1 VNHVIRI
8 FGLSKKGCNQDLDEA
23 MRRSTAKWKV
33 AVGHHTMRSVSDHG
47 DTAELLQLLLP
58 VLKVTGS
65 TFTLQEAAGHII
77 DSNFQTAPHQQLILC
92 DYLFHAYVLYVCSG
106 QWHRLL
112 HQRARPLPGAHQ
124 QPGQVSVRYSL

>member
-1 VNHVIRI
+1 VIRI
-8 FGLSKKGCNQDLDEA
+8 FGLSKKECNQDLDEA

-65 TFTLQEAAGHII
+65 TLLYRKPPATLLIPTFKQLHTNNSYYAITFFTRTYCMYVQANGIDFYINGHDHCLEHISSR
-77 DSNFQTAPHQQLILC
+77 D
-92 DYLFHAYVLYVCSG
+92 
-106 QWHRLL
+106 R
-112 HQRARPLPGAHQ
+112 
-124 QPGQVSVRYSL
+124 